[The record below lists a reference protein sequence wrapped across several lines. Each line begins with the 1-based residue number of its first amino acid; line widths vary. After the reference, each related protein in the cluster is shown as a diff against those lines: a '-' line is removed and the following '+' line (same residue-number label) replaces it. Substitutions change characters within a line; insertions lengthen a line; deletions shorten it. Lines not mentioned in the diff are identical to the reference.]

1 LSALREAFSLAESDP
16 EFRPPMEPLPRNR
29 ALLAAAKR
37 LGCEVGIA
45 VEDAGL
51 VGGGALL
58 LAQCLSQ
65 VQSASRG

>member
-1 LSALREAFSLAESDP
+1 
-16 EFRPPMEPLPRNR
+16 MEPLPRNR